1 MGQVLESARHPV
13 SLITDLD
20 GFGRCFGHAYRD
32 VSHKVPRV
40 GQRDMSGNIFSRKTR
55 QDRFFSSLG
64 WFAPRQRKWAQMSA
78 RRVFWNIAVTDRR
91 YGATDVRRNGASN
104 RWVKRHPEGVKQR
117 WILPL
122 FGRRFS
128 G

>member
-1 MGQVLESARHPV
+1 MTLMQVTATQAKNRFGAMCAQAKTEPVFVEKDGRIDTVIVSA
-13 SLITDLD
+13 
-20 GFGRCFGHAYRD
+20 
-32 VSHKVPRV
+32 K
-40 GQRDMSGNIFSRKTR
+40 QFSELQSANHIQT
-55 QDRFFSSLG
+55 FS
-64 WFAPRQRKWAQMSA
+64 QRKAQFEQSHSSC
-78 RRVFWNIAVTDRR
+78 VTDRR